1 MMDPPAVAVHPNEP
15 ITVVIAD
22 DQPLVCAGFR
32 AILEGQPDLCVV
44 AEAHDGRQAV
54 EVVRSH
60 NPDVALLDI
69 RMPEL
74 DGIEVTRAIVASG
87 SRTRVLVV
95 TTFDLDEY
103 VLAALQAGAS
113 GFLLKDAPR
122 DQLVAGVRTVA
133 AGESLL
139 APSITRRLIE
149 RHVRAGLGGSES
161 RISSLSPREKEILE
175 LVARGQSNVEIAD
188 SLFISIPTVKS
199 HVASIL
205 AKLGL
210 RDRVQAVVLA
220 YETGFI
226 RAGQRSPWTDSR
238 L

>member
-1 MMDPPAVAVHPNEP
+1 MMNPAIVVEKANGP

-32 AILEGQPDLCVV
+32 AILEGQPDLSVV

-54 EVVRSH
+54 DAVRTH
-60 NPDVALLDI
+60 KPDVALVDI

-74 DGIEVTRAIVASG
+74 DGIEATRAIVASG

-113 GFLLKDAPR
+113 GFLLKDSPR

-133 AGESLL
+133 AGDSLL

-149 RHVRAGLGGSES
+149 RHIHSSTVASES
-161 RISSLSPREKEILE
+161 RFASLSPREKEILE
-175 LVARGQSNVEIAD
+175 LVARGRSNTEIAD
-188 SLFISIPTVKS
+188 HLFISIPTVKS

-220 YETGFI
+220 YETGFV
-226 RAGQRSPWTDSR
+226 RAGQGSR
-238 L
+238 PQEA